1 MHDRD
6 VIDLL
11 VEILIAGRGGG
22 PVDINQPPFTTL
34 TREGAREELAR
45 RASRRRSS
53 PSRSRLVTDLAPAK
67 KTRRVS
73 AYQKEFG
80 RQLKALK
87 KKHPRTAIGILM
99 KKAHAKTRRAR
110 K

>member
-1 MHDRD
+1 MVSRRRRPYHELPE
-6 VIDLL
+6 LL
-11 VEILIAGRGGG
+11 YKLLEEE
-22 PVDINQPPFTTL
+22 
-34 TREGAREELAR
+34 RERQEREDCPTCGMPR
-45 RASRRRSS
+45 IPSRRRSS
-53 PSRSRLVTDLAPAK
+53 PSRRRLVTDLAPAK

-87 KKHPRTAIGILM
+87 KKHPRTAIGTLM